1 MSEPEPK
8 RPPGRPR
15 GHPKSGGRKRGTP
28 NRNTVQTRER
38 IQELA
43 DPIKFLAD
51 VMDGKRM
58 VAAGEP
64 GDATK
69 TWVFPTLT
77 QRITASETLLRKL
90 LPDLRATELT
100 GDLQP
105 AFTAIEH
112 RIIAPRGVAAEA
124 IRAEVNRRAGNG
136 GVEPERAEP
145 AEVVRPEFRE
155 RKRT

>member
-1 MSEPEPK
+1 MSALS
-8 RPPGRPR
+8 RPSSVAAQCINSACVCRR
-15 GHPKSGGRKRGTP
+15 AQK
-28 NRNTVQTRER
+28 
-38 IQELA
+38 A

-51 VMDGKRM
+51 VMDGQRM

-90 LPDLRATELT
+90 LPDLRSVENT
-100 GDLQP
+100 GNLQP
-105 AFTAIEH
+105 AFTAIER
-112 RIIAPRGVAAEA
+112 RIVDPAGEAAAA

-136 GVEPERAEP
+136 VAESDASAEPEP
-145 AEVVRPEFRE
+145 AENVRPLFRE
-155 RKRT
+155 RNRNDRS